1 VEREPQ
7 RLKIIA
13 AIAIAALVLL
23 ALGWHFLRSGTSPAT
38 ESAATTPAS
47 APSTPNP
54 PAPAATTSPAPASA
68 AAANTTAAAGT
79 ARTQWR
85 VVAYT
90 YNHQDQAQKKADEM
104 REKHPAFNPEVFS
117 PHGGAPYLVTVGGAM
132 TRDQAIAFRAKAR
145 SAGLPRDTYA
155 RNYTR

>member
-1 VEREPQ
+1 
-7 RLKIIA
+7 
-13 AIAIAALVLL
+13 
-23 ALGWHFLRSGTSPAT
+23 
-38 ESAATTPAS
+38 
-47 APSTPNP
+47 
-54 PAPAATTSPAPASA
+54 
-68 AAANTTAAAGT
+68 
-79 ARTQWR
+79 

-104 REKHPAFNPEVFS
+104 RAKHPAFNPEVFS
-117 PHGGAPYLVTVGGAM
+117 PHGRAPYLVTVGGAM